1 MDGLSAE
8 VSEKIR
14 AAIRAKLVRNNL
26 SIFLFTD
33 FLQISF
39 KIFRKNLARMWTT
52 NCRIT
57 SWSWWRT
64 RKPKNKWRTTCPCF
78 SMGMPTFSQL
88 GSEIFSTN
96 WSQLQSQRKVCFS
109 RSFCKS
115 KIFGGECHLIRRPHQ
130 RWFLWIRFDEI
141 SITFQ
146 ELKKELAKLKKQPKP
161 RTRRR
166 KWTRRKRK
174 RRRLTRQKNQSLR
187 KQSRSQSQSLQDHQQ
202 AELL

>member
-26 SIFLFTD
+26 SIFTFKD

-39 KIFRKNLARMWTT
+39 TIFRKNLARMWTT

-64 RKPKNKWRTTCPCF
+64 RKPRNKWRTTCPCF

-88 GSEIFSTN
+88 GSVIFSTN
-96 WSQLQSQRKVCFS
+96 WSQLQSQRKVWFS

-115 KIFGGECHLIRRPHQ
+115 KIFGGEWHLIRRPHE
-130 RWFLWIRFDEI
+130 RWFLFGYDLTKFQLNFRNWKRDWQSWKNSQNQGQEEESGQGEKEKEEGWQGRKIRV
-141 SITFQ
+141 
-146 ELKKELAKLKKQPKP
+146 
-161 RTRRR
+161 
-166 KWTRRKRK
+166 
-174 RRRLTRQKNQSLR
+174 
-187 KQSRSQSQSLQDHQQ
+187 
-202 AELL
+202 